1 MQMATLGENGN
12 TITRTGV
19 LGMPRILSVGTSVP
33 PHTVSQEAS
42 RQFTQ
47 QFFQDAFPDIERYL
61 QVFANS
67 RVEKRHFCVP
77 LTWFSSPH
85 TTAEKNQ
92 LYIEHAC
99 QLGVEAITRCL
110 EKIGL
115 SAEDI
120 DCLLV
125 VSSTG
130 ISTPSIDARLLN
142 LLPLR
147 EDITRIPLWGL
158 GCAGGAMG
166 LSRAADYARAFPHS
180 LVLLLSVE
188 LCGLTFVQND
198 RSKSNLIA
206 TSLFADGAAA
216 VLVAGDE
223 VAARHA
229 NDSSSPSISG
239 SRTVTWKDSLDVMGW
254 DVTDD
259 GLKVIFS
266 RDIPTLVKQRMRS
279 AVDHFLDRYQTSL
292 PQITHFVLHPGG
304 AKVLTAYQ
312 HSLDIE
318 PERLL
323 PAHQVLQAY
332 GNMSSPTVLF
342 VLEKQIE
349 HSWQSGEK
357 GLVAALGPGFS
368 CELLYLQQE

>member
-1 MQMATLGENGN
+1 
-12 TITRTGV
+12 
-19 LGMPRILSVGTSVP
+19 MPRILSVGTAVP

-42 RQFTQ
+42 RRFTQ
-47 QFFQDAFPDIERYL
+47 QFFQEAFPDIERYL

-77 LTWFSSPH
+77 LSWFSSPH

-99 QLGVEAITRCL
+99 QLGVEAIQRCL
-110 EKIGL
+110 NKISL

-147 EDITRIPLWGL
+147 EDITRVPLWGL

-166 LSRAADYARAFPHS
+166 LSRAADYARAFPDS

-223 VAARHA
+223 IATRHA
-229 NDSSSPSISG
+229 SDSTSPSISG

-259 GLKVIFS
+259 GLKVVFS
-266 RDIPTLVKQRMRS
+266 RDIPSLVKQRMRS
-279 AVDHFLDRYQTSL
+279 AVDQFLDRHQTSL

-312 HSLDIE
+312 HSLEIE
-318 PERLL
+318 PDRLL

-349 HSWQSGEK
+349 RSWQSGEK